1 MMIRENG
8 GVSQTL
14 KHEKHCR
21 KENMNWQKHR
31 SHDHQLRDGGIARA
45 GSRGD
50 AFAEDPRRGDAV
62 APKSLKKRKLNTFYM
77 V

>member
-1 MMIRENG
+1 
-8 GVSQTL
+8 
-14 KHEKHCR
+14 
-21 KENMNWQKHR
+21 MNWQKHR